1 MEDYLI
7 RGISH
12 NGHIQAFGALSTNL
26 VNQAVAHHDLWP
38 VATAALGRTMTVTAM
53 MASRMKEENGK
64 IEVSI
69 DGQGPLGKILVQAKP
84 NGCVKGY
91 VDNPH
96 VNYEL
101 YPGGGLNVGK
111 AVGTDGS
118 LKVTKDIGLKQP
130 FVGDVAL
137 KTGEIGDDFA
147 YYFMQS
153 EQTPSIVSLGVLI
166 DTDNSVKAAGG
177 LVIQLMPGHT
187 EEDIVYL
194 ENALSKMRP
203 ISSLLD
209 EGKTCKEILD
219 ELFTDY
225 KFMDDHDVRFVCDCS
240 KQRFRAAL
248 TTIKLEDL
256 IDLYEKDKHIEVKC
270 EYCNKKYEF
279 DEDELNTIITYVQ
292 NQRLGN

>member
-1 MEDYLI
+1 MESFIKTALALNEHVRIFFMDSKKVCEDARLT
-7 RGISH
+7 H
-12 NGHIQAFGALSTNL
+12 NLYPTSA
-26 VNQAVAHHDLWP
+26 
-38 VATAALGRTMTVTAM
+38 ATLGRVLTITAIMADMYKADDEQIDVSINGGGPIGTIMVTA
-53 MASRMKEENGK
+53 KKDGTIK
-64 IEVSI
+64 GFCGDPSI
-69 DGQGPLGKILVQAKP
+69 YLKYNQTNKL
-84 NGCVKGY
+84 
-91 VDNPH
+91 
-96 VNYEL
+96 
-101 YPGGGLNVGK
+101 
-111 AVGTDGS
+111 AVGMAVGVDGY
-118 LKVTKDIGLKQP
+118 LKVTRHEIRNNFSGQVKLQ
-130 FVGDVAL
+130 
-137 KTGEIGDDFA
+137 TGEIGDDFA